1 MNPRRSLAVATL
13 VVVGALAGVAA
24 CGDDS
29 SSSSSE
35 GVATTAKPGAATTAK
50 PASGGSSGSMAADL
64 VANVNAVAKGDC
76 GKAESLASLGDNL
89 DPSKSGNVFKDF
101 AKAME
106 QLGASG
112 PAEVK
117 ADFALLGKGIAQMAK
132 LFDNIDLSDPTKL
145 ASIMTDP
152 AKAAEFEKA
161 MGSMDDKAMTE
172 ASNRIEAWFAKKCPA
187 LATATTKA

>member
-1 MNPRRSLAVATL
+1 MNPRCSLAVATL
-13 VVVGALAGVAA
+13 VVVGSLAGVAA

-35 GVATTAKPGAATTAK
+35 GVATTAKP
-50 PASGGSSGSMAADL
+50 ASGGSSGSMAADL
-64 VANVNAVAKGDC
+64 VATVNAVAKGDC